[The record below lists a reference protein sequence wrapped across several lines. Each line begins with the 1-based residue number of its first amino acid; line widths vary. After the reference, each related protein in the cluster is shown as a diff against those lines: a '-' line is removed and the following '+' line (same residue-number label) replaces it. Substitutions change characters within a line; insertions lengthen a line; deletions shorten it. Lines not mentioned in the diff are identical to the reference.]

1 MSAII
6 FNYGNS
12 FLQTAGK
19 IAKLW
24 TSEKFVPLGIY
35 YCLLTNG
42 ARIFNVVI
50 QTNLGRFVLKSS
62 VHNSAYISPPVCT
75 SDRLMFGKGV
85 FFVFIF
91 FNMPT
96 NPTISQNCIYT
107 SHFFGKLRY
116 ILLFEKSLEIDKIT
130 PYSITGGALEI
141 NCNSKRK
148 PV

>member
-6 FNYGNS
+6 FNCGNLL
-12 FLQTAGK
+12 LQIAGK

-24 TSEKFVPLGIY
+24 TSKNFVPLGIY

-42 ARIFNVVI
+42 ARIFNVAI
-50 QTNLGRFVLKSS
+50 QTNFRKICNWSHQCIVL
-62 VHNSAYISPPVCT
+62 ISPHQFAPATGWCLARVQ
-75 SDRLMFGKGV
+75 
-85 FFVFIF
+85 FFDLIF
-91 FNMPT
+91 FHMPT

-141 NCNSKRK
+141 NCNSKRQ